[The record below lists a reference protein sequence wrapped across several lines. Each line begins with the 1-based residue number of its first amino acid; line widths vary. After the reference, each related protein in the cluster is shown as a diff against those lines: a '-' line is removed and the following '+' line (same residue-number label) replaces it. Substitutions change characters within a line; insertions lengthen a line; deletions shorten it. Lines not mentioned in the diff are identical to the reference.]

1 MNDLDETTTPLW
13 DDEDEMP
20 SSTPQTPQQTASAW
34 WGDIAGKV
42 ASGAGLALVVAAI
55 GWAVNVDRT
64 QQQTLHEMATQT
76 TKLVE
81 ISRQLENLTAMDK
94 RISHIEAT
102 RFTRERGEELERR
115 LIVLES
121 QVAELEKRRR

>member
-1 MNDLDETTTPLW
+1 
-13 DDEDEMP
+13 MP
-20 SSTPQTPQQTASAW
+20 PAQQPATASEW
-34 WGDIAGKV
+34 WSEIAHKV

-64 QQQTLHEMATQT
+64 QQQTLHEMSTQT
-76 TKLVE
+76 AKLVE
-81 ISRQLENLTAMDK
+81 ISRQLETMNTLDK
-94 RISHIEAT
+94 RVAHIEST